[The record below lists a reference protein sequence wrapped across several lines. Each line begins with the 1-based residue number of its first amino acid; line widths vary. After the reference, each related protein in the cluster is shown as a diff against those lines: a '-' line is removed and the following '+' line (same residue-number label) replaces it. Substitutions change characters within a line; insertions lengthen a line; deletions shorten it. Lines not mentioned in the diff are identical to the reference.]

1 MEETQDTQ
9 STTTTLE
16 IKPET
21 VELSS
26 AFIGKWNTLIS
37 TTNWEKGAII
47 LQWRQSLK
55 EDGASASQYSD
66 DAWSKMV
73 GGVTSQHVGR
83 LRRTSDRFSE
93 SYEQFSGLYWSHFY
107 AALDWDDAEMWLE
120 GAIQNKWSVSQMRN
134 QRWETMGKIA
144 AEQPK
149 SADIVASETDEEDS
163 TVSMSDKLV
172 SAGEREYIE
181 GPIPEG
187 PDFGDEPTGS
197 SGKKT
202 EAVDPEMTT
211 HVAADEVT
219 GKPIRLFESFKDLPE
234 DIKSAADLFKVA
246 IISHKAAGWEEISQ
260 YDLLDL
266 LAALGHLAQTEI

>member
-1 MEETQDTQ
+1 MEETQ
-9 STTTTLE
+9 TTTATPE

-21 VELSS
+21 IEQSS

-47 LQWRQSLK
+47 LQWRESLK
-55 EDGASASQYSD
+55 EEGASASQYSD

-83 LRRTSDRFSE
+83 LRRTSDRFGE
-93 SYEQFSGLYWSHFY
+93 SRAEFQGLYWSHFY

-120 GAIQNKWSVSQMRN
+120 GAIQNTWSVSQMRN
-134 QRWETMGKIA
+134 QRWETMGSLP
-144 AEQPK
+144 AEKPK
-149 SADIVASETDEEDS
+149 KADIVDSETDEEDS

-172 SAGEREYIE
+172 SASDREYIE

-187 PDFGDEPTGS
+187 PDFGDDQPS
-197 SGKKT
+197 SGGRKS
-202 EAVDPEMTT
+202 ESVDPEIATEL
-211 HVAADEVT
+211 AADEST

-234 DIKSAADLFKVA
+234 DVKTAADLFKVA
-246 IISHKAAGWEEISQ
+246 IISHKAAGWEDISQ

>member
-1 MEETQDTQ
+1 MEETS
-9 STTTTLE
+9 STATLE

-21 VELSS
+21 LEQSS
-26 AFIGKWNTLIS
+26 SFIGKWNTLIS

-47 LQWRQSLK
+47 LQWRETLK
-55 EDGASASQYSD
+55 DDGASASQYSD
-66 DAWSKMV
+66 DAWSKLV

-83 LRRTSDRFSE
+83 LRRTSDRFGVT
-93 SYEQFSGLYWSHFY
+93 YEEFQGLYWSHFY

-134 QRWETMGKIA
+134 NRWETMGSLPADK
-144 AEQPK
+144 PK
-149 SADIVASETDEEDS
+149 KEDIVDSEADEEDS

-172 SAGEREYIE
+172 SAGDREYIE

-187 PDFGDEPTGS
+187 PDFGDEQGS
-197 SGKKT
+197 GSGRKS
-202 EAVDPEMTT
+202 EAVDDDLVSEMAEDAT
-211 HVAADEVT
+211 T

-234 DIKSAADLFKVA
+234 DVKTAADLFKVA
-246 IISHKAAGWEEISQ
+246 IISHKAAEWNEISQ

-266 LAALGHLAQTEI
+266 LGALGHLAQTEI

>member
-9 STTTTLE
+9 STTATLE

-21 VELSS
+21 IEQSS

-55 EDGASASQYSD
+55 DEGAPASQYSD
-66 DAWSKMV
+66 DAWSRMV

-93 SYEQFSGLYWSHFY
+93 SFDQFSGLYWSHFY
-107 AALDWDDAEMWLE
+107 AALEWDDAEMWLE

-134 QRWETMGKIA
+134 QRWETMGKVA
-144 AEQPK
+144 ADQPK
-149 SADIVASETDEEDS
+149 SEDIVTSETDEEDS
-163 TVSMSDKLV
+163 AVSMSDKLV

-187 PDFGDEPTGS
+187 PDFGDEPTNS
-197 SGKKT
+197 SSRKS
-202 EAVDPEMTT
+202 EAVDPDMTT
-211 HVAADEVT
+211 QLAADEVT
-219 GKPIRLFESFKDLPE
+219 GKPVRLFESFKDLPE
-234 DIKSAADLFKVA
+234 DIKTAADLFKVA

-266 LAALGHLAQTEI
+266 LGALGHLAQTEI